1 MELVEFEDYGSD
13 LDESNTIEEN
23 YKQLFSNSSK
33 KLEWVDSLQNE
44 FLGVKKA
51 VKKLRTLRDKQNDQT
66 KRLTSKRNEQNVI
79 SKEIREKIKQLV
91 QLRNLENEEVKNLKK
106 ERKEKEKR
114 IKDIKD
120 RLAQDPL
127 LENKKSLE
135 KDLSKVI
142 KEHSEIHSQ
151 VQERAKDAQLSHEN
165 IQKKSS
171 EQNKAHTSAQN
182 CHNSMKSS
190 KKAADKIHKIF
201 IQFINRQNE
210 LVELLNEK
218 KGE

>member
-1 MELVEFEDYGSD
+1 LELIEFDDYGSD
-13 LDESNTIEEN
+13 LDESNTIEDN
-23 YKQLFSNSSK
+23 YKRLFGSPTK
-33 KLEWVDSLQNE
+33 QLEWVDSLQNE

-51 VKKLRTLRDKQNDQT
+51 VSKLRTLRNKQNGQT
-66 KRLTSKRNEQNVI
+66 KMLTNKRNELNII
-79 SKEIREKIKQLV
+79 SKEIREKVNQLV

-106 ERKEKEKR
+106 VRKEKELR

-127 LENKKSLE
+127 LEDKNSLK
-135 KDLSKVI
+135 KDLSKVV

-165 IQKKSS
+165 IQKNAS
-171 EQNKAHTSAQN
+171 EQNKTHTSAQN

-190 KKAADKIHKIF
+190 KKAADKIHNIF
-201 IQFINRQNE
+201 IQFMNRQNE
-210 LVELLNEK
+210 LVELLNKHE
-218 KGE
+218 GE